1 MWEFRIFAIHCQI
14 SGAIAVGYNCVDCEW
29 REKVSAFS
37 LFCCQLSEVVKTMGL
52 LCGKVTLNCFC
63 YVILGLAACSVDL

>member
-1 MWEFRIFAIHCQI
+1 MLEFAIFATYRQI

-37 LFCCQLSEVVKTMGL
+37 FFIADCQKLSKTRSYFVA
-52 LCGKVTLNCFC
+52 K
-63 YVILGLAACSVDL
+63 